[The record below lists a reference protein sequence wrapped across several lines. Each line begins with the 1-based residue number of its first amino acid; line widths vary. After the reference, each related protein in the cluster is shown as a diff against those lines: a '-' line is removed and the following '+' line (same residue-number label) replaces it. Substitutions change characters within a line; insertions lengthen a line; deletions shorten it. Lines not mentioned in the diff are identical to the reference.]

1 MIWRSEGAMIKPA
14 TDRKDAARRGEAGF
28 SLLEIMIALAILA
41 LSVALVGAAFGR
53 SSVGFRFDAAA
64 QELALSLREAQARAL
79 RSGRDVALVIDVDT
93 RLYRLQE
100 DPEVQ
105 LPEGI
110 ALNVMSAGEVMAS
123 SRRPVI
129 SFAPDGGSTGG
140 AIRLSLEDRST
151 TISID
156 WLTGAVTTASGG
168 VNAPQT

>member
-1 MIWRSEGAMIKPA
+1 MIKPA

-41 LSVALVGAAFGR
+41 LSMALVGAAFGR
-53 SSVGFRFDAAA
+53 SSVGFRFDSAA
-64 QELALSLREAQARAL
+64 QELALNLREAQARAL

-110 ALNVMSAGEVMAS
+110 ALNVISAGEVMAS

>member
-1 MIWRSEGAMIKPA
+1 LVVGGPPNHPSHPTIQLSNHHPGVEVRPGP
-14 TDRKDAARRGEAGF
+14 
-28 SLLEIMIALAILA
+28 LA
-41 LSVALVGAAFGR
+41 
-53 SSVGFRFDAAA
+53 DEAAA

>member
-1 MIWRSEGAMIKPA
+1 MIKPA
-14 TDRKDAARRGEAGF
+14 TDRMDAARRGEAGF

>member
-1 MIWRSEGAMIKPA
+1 MIKPA
-14 TDRKDAARRGEAGF
+14 TDRKDAARRGQAGF

-64 QELALSLREAQARAL
+64 QELALNLREAQARAL

-168 VNAPQT
+168 VNAPKT

>member
-1 MIWRSEGAMIKPA
+1 MIKPA
-14 TDRKDAARRGEAGF
+14 PDRKDAARRGEAGF

-64 QELALSLREAQARAL
+64 QELALNLREAQARAL

-110 ALNVMSAGEVMAS
+110 ALNVISAGEVMAS

-140 AIRLSLEDRST
+140 AIRLSLEDRSM

-168 VNAPQT
+168 ADAPQT

>member
-1 MIWRSEGAMIKPA
+1 MIKPA

>member
-1 MIWRSEGAMIKPA
+1 MSKPA
-14 TDRKDAARRGEAGF
+14 PDRKAAARRGEAGF
-28 SLLEIMIALAILA
+28 SLLEIMIALTILGLA
-41 LSVALVGAAFGR
+41 VTLVGAAFGR

-64 QELALSLREAQARAL
+64 NELTLNLHEAQARAL
-79 RSGRDVALVIDVDT
+79 RSGKDVALVIDVDT
-93 RLYRLQE
+93 RFYRLQE
-100 DPEVQ
+100 DPQVK

-110 ALNVMSAGEVMAS
+110 VLNVISAGEVMAS

-140 AIRLSLEDRST
+140 TIRLSLEDRST

-168 VNAPQT
+168 GDAPQT

>member
-1 MIWRSEGAMIKPA
+1 MRTPVPDSKV
-14 TDRKDAARRGEAGF
+14 AAGRGEAGF

-41 LSVALVGAAFGR
+41 LAVTLVGAAFGR
-53 SSVGFRFDAAA
+53 SSVGLRFDAATR
-64 QELALSLREAQARAL
+64 ELALNLREAQARAL

-93 RLYRLQE
+93 RLYRLQD
-100 DPEVQ
+100 DPQVQ

-110 ALNVMSAGEVMAS
+110 TLNVISAGEVMAS

-129 SFAPDGGSTGG
+129 SFAPDGSSTGG
-140 AIRLSLEDRST
+140 AIRLSLEDRSS

-168 VNAPQT
+168 GDALQT